1 MADSIPPR
9 WNLVLRN
16 WPRSRIFVRVRVD
29 WCLFESWLTGRGS
42 NRSPS
47 PGEPTHARSILL
59 LFNLLDDRRTLHRN
73 RVTEAL
79 EFEDFGIIIVEQK
92 GEATSIKTED
102 ACSWMENFCG
112 TKEERIFYYS
122 VWYFWFFR
130 AECGL
135 DERSCHEGVRWIRG
149 LESSPPQLGNKFY
162 TRVLSKYFKNFIYHS
177 FQTSGL
183 TNSLLFSEWK
193 IKWWSGEN
201 RKARKEKWSH
211 YLTRMEIFEFNS
223 DKNFLSAIHRSIS
236 KHIKYRFYELEF
248 YNPPMIFYPS
258 YDRFLFYYVFI
269 FDSSI

>member
-1 MADSIPPR
+1 MSLWELID
-9 WNLVLRN
+9 
-16 WPRSRIFVRVRVD
+16 RSRH
-29 WCLFESWLTGRGS
+29 GS

-47 PGEPTHARSILL
+47 PGEPAHARSILL

-92 GEATSIKTED
+92 GERKPPRSRPKTLVRE
-102 ACSWMENFCG
+102 W
-112 TKEERIFYYS
+112 RIFVERKRNEYFVIAYDIFDFSEQS
-122 VWYFWFFR
+122 VDWTRDRVTRGFGEFEDWNR
-130 AECGL
+130 
-135 DERSCHEGVRWIRG
+135 VRHN
-149 LESSPPQLGNKFY
+149 SVTSF

-258 YDRFLFYYVFI
+258 YDRFYFIMFLF
-269 FDSSI
+269 SIVSFKNRHRACT

>member
-1 MADSIPPR
+1 MIFLIFQSRVWIGEIVSRGGSVNSRTGIESPTFTDYF
-9 WNLVLRN
+9 LVPLQ
-16 WPRSRIFVRVRVD
+16 D
-29 WCLFESWLTGRGS
+29 
-42 NRSPS
+42 
-47 PGEPTHARSILL
+47 
-59 LFNLLDDRRTLHRN
+59 NLL
-73 RVTEAL
+73 
-79 EFEDFGIIIVEQK
+79 
-92 GEATSIKTED
+92 
-102 ACSWMENFCG
+102 
-112 TKEERIFYYS
+112 
-122 VWYFWFFR
+122 
-130 AECGL
+130 
-135 DERSCHEGVRWIRG
+135 
-149 LESSPPQLGNKFY
+149 PQLGNKFY

-193 IKWWSGEN
+193 VKWWSGEN

-269 FDSSI
+269 FDSFI

>member
-1 MADSIPPR
+1 MYALTDVS
-9 WNLVLRN
+9 L
-16 WPRSRIFVRVRVD
+16 RVD
-29 WCLFESWLTGRGS
+29 WQVAARLQSLPIPRGASPRAIHPPPFQSPRWSKDASSKSRHRGS
-42 NRSPS
+42 RVRGFWDHNRRAE
-47 PGEPTHARSILL
+47 GGT
-59 LFNLLDDRRTLHRN
+59 
-73 RVTEAL
+73 
-79 EFEDFGIIIVEQK
+79 K
-92 GEATSIKTED
+92 ATSIKTED

-112 TKEERIFYYS
+112 TKEERIFCYS

-258 YDRFLFYYVFI
+258 YDRFYFIMFLF
-269 FDSSI
+269 SIVPFKNRHRACT

>member
-1 MADSIPPR
+1 MIFLIFQSRVWIGR
-9 WNLVLRN
+9 EIVSRGGSVN
-16 WPRSRIFVRVRVD
+16 SRIV
-29 WCLFESWLTGRGS
+29 
-42 NRSPS
+42 
-47 PGEPTHARSILL
+47 
-59 LFNLLDDRRTLHRN
+59 
-73 RVTEAL
+73 
-79 EFEDFGIIIVEQK
+79 
-92 GEATSIKTED
+92 
-102 ACSWMENFCG
+102 
-112 TKEERIFYYS
+112 
-122 VWYFWFFR
+122 
-130 AECGL
+130 
-135 DERSCHEGVRWIRG
+135 
-149 LESSPPQLGNKFY
+149 ESSPPRSPTIFSYLSKITFCHNSVTSF

-269 FDSSI
+269 FDSFI